1 MFSFCQ
7 SVFHLLMRLYVL
19 GDIALEVAATS
30 SMNRPLGVLE
40 LRDDRLPPNQ
50 RYEELLRNL
59 ADVRHKRAVA
69 AAELVARALKD
80 VAAEQPNRAAPITEA
95 DMAVIDDEP
104 EGDQDDPD
112 LSEIFVANDATAEKI
127 LQQRREIMEEEQ
139 EKIAAELDISRDTYE
154 GRLQT
159 LEELS
164 HRVETGQN
172 PAAWLDIDANDD
184 EEVSPND
191 EEAHEEPEDEDA
203 PQGEEGSATVK
214 GEPEPEAPSS
224 PPAAKEGYFV
234 STQYLADQYPEYE
247 YRMAEIDGAF
257 QQVAQLGN
265 KQIPLHFASGWE
277 LNGGHLFF
285 AKPLKDWLTQLSK
298 VVRQHDQF
306 LGLEVDEDGYA
317 DLDEVARCFGLNHR
331 SAPPLTV
338 KDLIAIAAKDKKNR
352 FEFLG
357 IREGHKLEERG
368 VALWPLKMRAA
379 AGQSK
384 HAIKS
389 AQDNYRSAALMY
401 CSPALRPEAKAPFI
415 GKPIAKAD
423 EIPVLAYHRTRPAC
437 WKRIVKEGL
446 IPGGGE
452 FVGSDRA
459 HVYLAA
465 NRITETDYQSGLRG
479 KHPIQLTIAL
489 REAVDGGLIFFQNRS
504 GGIMTVVDTVPPE
517 YIIAVEN
524 TKSQS
529 TLWTRVSAVRPSRGS
544 TSGWK

>member
-1 MFSFCQ
+1 
-7 SVFHLLMRLYVL
+7 
-19 GDIALEVAATS
+19 
-30 SMNRPLGVLE
+30 
-40 LRDDRLPPNQ
+40 
-50 RYEELLRNL
+50 
-59 ADVRHKRAVA
+59 
-69 AAELVARALKD
+69 
-80 VAAEQPNRAAPITEA
+80 
-95 DMAVIDDEP
+95 MAVIDDEP

-164 HRVETGQN
+164 HCVETGEN
-172 PAAWLDIDANDD
+172 PAAWLDVDADDD
-184 EEVSPND
+184 EEVWPND
-191 EEAHEEPEDEDA
+191 EEAHEEPEDEEA
-203 PQGEEGSATVK
+203 PHGEEGSAAVK
-214 GEPEPEAPSS
+214 GEPEPEAPTS
-224 PPAAKEGYFV
+224 PPAAEEGHFV
-234 STQYLADQYPEYE
+234 RVQYLEDQYPEYE

-257 QQVAQLGN
+257 QQVVQLGN
-265 KQIPLHFASGWE
+265 KEIPLHFASGWE

-338 KDLIAIAAKDKKNR
+338 KDLVAIAAKDNKHR

-357 IREGHKLEERG
+357 IREGRKLEERG

-384 HAIKS
+384 RAIKS

-401 CSPALRPEAKAPFI
+401 
-415 GKPIAKAD
+415 
-423 EIPVLAYHRTRPAC
+423 VL
-437 WKRIVKEGL
+437 
-446 IPGGGE
+446 
-452 FVGSDRA
+452 
-459 HVYLAA
+459 
-465 NRITETDYQSGLRG
+465 
-479 KHPIQLTIAL
+479 
-489 REAVDGGLIFFQNRS
+489 
-504 GGIMTVVDTVPPE
+504 
-517 YIIAVEN
+517 
-524 TKSQS
+524 
-529 TLWTRVSAVRPSRGS
+529 
-544 TSGWK
+544 